1 MSSIWFM
8 IGLAALQ
15 AAAAFTVGREGNVP
29 LALVYAL
36 YGASNVVMIW
46 VHRG

>member
-1 MSSIWFM
+1 VSSVWFM
-8 IGLAALQ
+8 MGLVAMQAGAAWFV
-15 AAAAFTVGREGNVP
+15 AREGNVP

-36 YGASNVVMIW
+36 YGASNFVMIW